1 MSTRD
6 SRNCLVQGG
15 DGVIELCHT
24 GAKWRHEDDRV
35 EDGAGEETMISRFPA
50 DLLADAG
57 LDREL
62 CAISL
67 AQLDAGDESALADLV
82 RLRVPCFQ
90 IGETGPEVVDF
101 GR

>member
-1 MSTRD
+1 
-6 SRNCLVQGG
+6 
-15 DGVIELCHT
+15 
-24 GAKWRHEDDRV
+24 
-35 EDGAGEETMISRFPA
+35 MISRLEA

-62 CAISL
+62 CAIGL

-82 RLRVPCFQ
+82 HQSVPCFQ
-90 IGETGPEVVDF
+90 IGETGSQVVDF